1 MINTMENTMNTMS
14 QELTAGDRVS
24 DLFICASKDV
34 RTDKNGNKY
43 LVLRLVNAQ
52 GVIHG
57 KKWRVDDELLATFSA
72 QDCLRVEATVK
83 EYQGKRE
90 LDIANLQPVPD
101 DEIDVAAL
109 LPVRPGGRIEIT
121 DMQEELARIQ
131 ESITNPG
138 LAALL
143 HELFSDE
150 PTFDN
155 YCKAPAAK
163 GVHHNYIHGL
173 LEHSLSVARVADA
186 IAGQYS
192 DEVNRDLLVTAALLH
207 DIGKIAEF
215 NYTRSIDYSDEGRLL
230 GHIVLGEK
238 MVSDAID
245 RVNAS
250 SQGGPFSTELRLQLL
265 HLVVSHHGERAFGS
279 PVEPHTLEGF
289 ILNHADNIDAKANI
303 FMKLRAE
310 ATEEDMPWSDYHRL
324 LDRFL
329 YLRQAE
335 E

>member
-1 MINTMENTMNTMS
+1 MNTMS

-52 GVIHG
+52 GVING
-57 KKWRVDDELLATFSA
+57 KKWRVDDELIDTFSA

-101 DEIDVAAL
+101 DEVDVAAL
-109 LPVRPGGRIEIT
+109 LPVRPGERIELT
-121 DMQEELARIQ
+121 DMQEALARVQ
-131 ESITNPG
+131 ESVKNHS

-150 PTFDN
+150 QTFDN

-186 IAGQYS
+186 IAGQYG
-192 DEVNRDLLVTAALLH
+192 DEINRDLLVTAALLH
-207 DIGKIAEF
+207 DIGKVAEF
-215 NYTRSIDYSDEGRLL
+215 NYTRAIDYSDEGRLL
-230 GHIVLGEK
+230 GHIILGEK

-245 RVNAS
+245 RVNAGEGAS
-250 SQGGPFSTELRLQLL
+250 FSTELRLQLL

-310 ATEEDMPWSDYHRL
+310 TAEEDMPWSDYHRL

-329 YLRQAE
+329 YLGPAE
-335 E
+335 G